1 MSLSILS
8 RFFGGTAIRGGLRT
22 KLLLSLMSGVFMLV
36 NGVAIRGAEEP
47 TAAEVEAEATY
58 MLRYQF
64 DPEEVVRWKVV
75 HRGSTETKIQG
86 NTQTSES
93 RSESIKAWH
102 VKEVDTAGVITLV
115 HQVDRVDMW
124 QKISDRPEVRYN
136 SKLDTVAPRE
146 YEQVAKTIGVP
157 LTTVK
162 FQPDGQILERDS
174 KHAATNLGLGEIVML
189 LPPKPVKLGG
199 TWYEPAEVRLRL
211 SDGSTQK
218 VKIHKHY
225 TLESVAAGVATIGVT
240 TQVLTPV
247 NDPRLEAQL
256 VQQLVKGTIQFDL
269 ERGRI
274 LRQQMNWDETIV
286 SFNGADSMMKYRAR
300 FTEELLG
307 PDAEVSTTLPT
318 VRAQRTDKPALRR

>member
-1 MSLSILS
+1 MRFSFLRSIS
-8 RFFGGTAIRGGLRT
+8 GERSGHDP
-22 KLLLSLMSGVFMLV
+22 LL
-36 NGVAIRGAEEP
+36 NGVSIFTVVLLVLAAWGSAARSEEGQATEVDAES
-47 TAAEVEAEATY
+47 TY

-64 DPEEVVRWKVV
+64 DPEEIIRWKVV

-86 NTQTSES
+86 NVQTSES
-93 RSESIKAWH
+93 RSESIKAWY
-102 VKEVDTAGVITLV
+102 VKEVDTEGVITLV
-115 HQVDRVDMW
+115 HQVDSVDMW
-124 QKISDRPEVRYN
+124 QKLSDRPEVRYN
-136 SKLDTVAPRE
+136 SKLDTMPPRE

-162 FQPDGQILERDS
+162 FQPDGQILDRDS
-174 KHAATNLGLGEIVML
+174 KQAPTNLGLGEIVML
-189 LPPKPVKLGG
+189 LPPKPVKLSG

-211 SDGSTQK
+211 PDGATQK

-225 TLESVAAGVATIGVT
+225 TLESVAAGVATIAVK

-247 NDPRLEAQL
+247 RDPRLEAQL

-274 LRQQMNWDETIV
+274 LRQQMDWDETVV

-307 PDAEVSTTLPT
+307 PDAEVSSTLPT
-318 VRAQRTDKPALRR
+318 VRAQRGDKPALRR